1 MATRKQP
8 PFHINIEDPKKHY
21 DLFFEHPMYP
31 MYLGMSLLNNNEAVF
46 VRRGNLS
53 ADGTIIPGSLI
64 DDFIIFENP
73 EKTFQYIEQ
82 SVNRFIKSQEYILS
96 QSDIP
101 SKIMMTST
109 ARPINS
115 KRSAETQGFKLPAE
129 PLCKKLHHSEP
140 SLPSNEDQAHKE
152 KIGEA
157 ETIADEDNLPEVGV
171 QNNDDDDSLSLHLSS
186 LQIEEND
193 NNGRN
198 IQVNTGNCEIPG
210 FKLRKALKPPIWKG
224 SFNPTG
230 FYLREKLGGVVCV
243 WDGKGSFLSRKN
255 IKYPAPE
262 EFIKNFPK
270 KILVGVLHLK
280 EGKVQ
285 KIARKIKSDNFE
297 DWEDLQFVLYDI
309 LQTKAPFQARIETL
323 EELLA
328 HTNSQYIKLCE
339 YKICQSLEEYRKEL
353 FKIREKGSEGL
364 FLNHWNR
371 YMLQGQKACFYL
383 AN

>member
-1 MATRKQP
+1 
-8 PFHINIEDPKKHY
+8 
-21 DLFFEHPMYP
+21 

-64 DDFIIFENP
+64 DDFIIFENS
-73 EKTFQYIEQ
+73 KKAIQYIEKI
-82 SVNRFIKSQEYILS
+82 VNRVIDSPEYVFS
-96 QSDIP
+96 ESDIP

-109 ARPINS
+109 ARQINS
-115 KRSAETQGFKLPAE
+115 KRSAETQDFKLPSE
-129 PLCKKLHHSEP
+129 PLHKKLHHSEP
-140 SLPSNEDQAHKE
+140 PPLPLNEDQAQKE

-171 QNNDDDDSLSLHLSS
+171 QNNDDDDSLSIHLSS
-186 LQIEEND
+186 LQIEENY
-193 NNGRN
+193 NIGRN
-198 IQVNTGNCEIPG
+198 IQVKTGNFEIPG
-210 FKLRKALKPPIWKG
+210 FNLRDALKPRIWKG

-230 FYLREKLGGVVCV
+230 FYLREKLGGVVCI
-243 WDGKGSFLSRKN
+243 WDGEGSFLSRKS

-262 EFIKNFPK
+262 EFIKNFPN

-285 KIARKIKSDNFE
+285 KIASIIKSDNFE
-297 DWEDLQFVLYDI
+297 DWKDLQFVVYDI

-328 HTNSQYIKLCE
+328 HTNSHFMKLCE

-353 FKIREKGSEGL
+353 DKIREKGSQGL

-371 YMLQGQKACFYL
+371 YTHQGLKACFYL